1 MTMRDF
7 AMLARRARFEVA
19 LLGRSAGMLK
29 RRLPRCQILG
39 FYKSLAD
46 QGLADPQLV
55 QQRKEPRDGYHAR
68 CPAQTQAFSEAVG
81 TESDRSGSVD
91 PMYRGVFAAPR
102 PHGSGTSGRGRSLR
116 TAAPG
121 ADCALLGPED
131 AATVVA
137 R

>member
-1 MTMRDF
+1 
-7 AMLARRARFEVA
+7 
-19 LLGRSAGMLK
+19 MLK

-46 QGLADPQLV
+46 HGLADPQLV

-91 PMYRGVFAAPR
+91 PMYRGVFAAPSGR
-102 PHGSGTSGRGRSLR
+102 MGAARAAGAVRSEPRHRAQIARFLGRKMLRRLSPASVLRSQVLAMESQKSGT
-116 TAAPG
+116 
-121 ADCALLGPED
+121 
-131 AATVVA
+131 
-137 R
+137 

>member
-1 MTMRDF
+1 PD
-7 AMLARRARFEVA
+7 ALVLKLRFWEVSWNVKKEA
-19 LLGRSAGMLK
+19 PSVPD
-29 RRLPRCQILG
+29 PRFLQEP
-39 FYKSLAD
+39 D

-68 CPAQTQAFSEAVG
+68 CPAQTQGFSEAVG

-137 R
+137 RVGLA